1 MSTALTTDVGLQQPP
16 AVASSVLLAW
26 EVVIHDMTCICFAT
40 TKAKAQASA
49 NARNAA
55 KKGWKPTGK
64 PAKKAA
70 NKK

>member
-1 MSTALTTDVGLQQPP
+1 MSPVKVVKRSGAKPYKIVEIASG
-16 AVASSVLLAW
+16 AVKGSS
-26 EVVIHDMTCICFAT
+26 T